1 MDLVNWIVDVFDVLN
16 DDVVIVCVCDV
27 VSV

>member
-1 MDLVNWIVDVFDVLN
+1 MDLVNWIVDVFDVLV
-16 DDVVIVCVCDV
+16 DEVVIVCVCEV